1 MQSSSMPCGFT
12 IPSFRGCTRGLSEKP
27 IVSLSAMIHLP
38 PPRLAVSREM
48 WKSRTQLPV
57 VISFNDLIGPQQQ
70 QRRDRQTERLRR
82 LRVDDQLEPRR
93 LLDWK
98 FSGIGALRDKDSG
111 FRELAQ
117 IVDRELTML
126 ERERCELLR
135 VDKP

>member
-1 MQSSSMPCGFT
+1 MQSSSMPGGFT

-70 QRRDRQTERLRR
+70 QRREPQTEGLRL
-82 LRVDDQLEPRR
+82 LCVDDQLEPPPP
-93 LLDWK
+93 LDWK
-98 FSGIGALRDKDSG
+98 VS
-111 FRELAQ
+111 
-117 IVDRELTML
+117 
-126 ERERCELLR
+126 R
-135 VDKP
+135 VC